1 MLSFFAEKNFST
13 LAALTTVSNTTSTTI
28 HCAAWRQRLEFCN
41 FLVMIILKIF
51 LAPIKFAKKIRLFS
65 WFGFQILAVEN
76 ALQSKTEFLRD
87 AFGKRYLLRHLTKTI
102 ARKSLILEIGYTI
115 TQIQCF
121 WQEVHVINF
130 FPKVYSLKNFIE
142 HFFGQVEISS
152 GKQTYDTTCPTGKLI
167 KKLIS
172 TPAMELK
179 WLLFWKKLKKF
190 PSGLRLRP
198 LIPVCDIF
206 ELH

>member
-1 MLSFFAEKNFST
+1 
-13 LAALTTVSNTTSTTI
+13 
-28 HCAAWRQRLEFCN
+28 
-41 FLVMIILKIF
+41 MIILKIF

-121 WQEVHVINF
+121 
-130 FPKVYSLKNFIE
+130 
-142 HFFGQVEISS
+142 
-152 GKQTYDTTCPTGKLI
+152 
-167 KKLIS
+167 
-172 TPAMELK
+172 
-179 WLLFWKKLKKF
+179 
-190 PSGLRLRP
+190 
-198 LIPVCDIF
+198 
-206 ELH
+206 